1 MKSCFKIHKP
11 NVKKLKVLYIP
22 LVALFIALPI
32 GVLYI
37 VTLGVLDATDCLEDI
52 MDWIVDI

>member
-1 MKSCFKIHKP
+1 MHKP

-52 MDWIVDI
+52 LDWIVDI